1 MKKILLPLIILT
13 SIPLFSKI
21 EVLDRV
27 AIIVDDGIVMESQI
41 KNNLEEMIAR
51 YDDQNIPKP
60 EAKALREQVIEQLII
75 EELQLQMANRAGI
88 RISDTELN
96 ETIGRI
102 ANNNKMELQQFITFI
117 GAVSYTHL
125 TLPTKRIV

>member
-41 KNNLEEMIAR
+41 KNNLEEMITR

-60 EAKALREQVIEQLII
+60 DCLLYTSPSPRDV
-75 EELQLQMANRAGI
+75 EESRMPSSA
-88 RISDTELN
+88 
-96 ETIGRI
+96 
-102 ANNNKMELQQFITFI
+102 
-117 GAVSYTHL
+117 
-125 TLPTKRIV
+125 